1 MTRLVAGF
9 QLNTQLSA
17 FSVGHRRALVGKVC
31 APGAHSSLVHNP
43 RPTAPIWWPRI
54 ILLLWVPP
62 LSVPVRGYQCQA
74 QLTSPSSPHSAEAP
88 WAANAVSPPQRVG
101 TSAQAP
107 PLRLCVVTSSFS
119 AEETASRVRA
129 GAAFRFSLPG
139 WWWYPSRWGVS
150 GERPAQSR

>member
-17 FSVGHRRALVGKVC
+17 FSVGHRRALVGKVG

-43 RPTAPIWWPRI
+43 RPTAPIWWPGI
-54 ILLLWVPP
+54 IFLLWVPP
-62 LSVPVRGYQCQA
+62 LSVPVRGYQRQA

-129 GAAFRFSLPG
+129 AFGFSLPG
-139 WWWYPSRWGVS
+139 WWWYSSWWGVS